1 MASPYPA
8 VNRAVINLAN
18 ASQGA
23 PDPEAV
29 AAARADLT
37 KIKVVAAIAR
47 ADLTPE
53 HADQIAA
60 ALLTDQVADWLSNTL
75 AAAPKALDPATKK
88 KIVRL
93 LSGGGK

>member
-23 PDPEAV
+23 PDPEVV
-29 AAARADLT
+29 AAARGDLT

-47 ADLTPE
+47 ADLSPE

-60 ALLTDQVADWLSNTL
+60 ALLTDQVQDWLDNAL
-75 AAAPKALDPATKK
+75 AAAPRTLDPETKAK
-88 KIVRL
+88 VVRL